1 MKVPASV
8 FQKSRCRFIAAL
20 LAVSAGASVPSLM
33 AEVRVFTD
41 VQGRQIEA
49 ELIEVT
55 ADQAKIRRKAGG
67 EFALPLERLSPAD
80 REYVAKWAEERRTTL
95 AAKTPKPGETLTFEF
110 PDLPKDFRGQPAAF
124 KVRIPDGYDPAKPAP
139 LMIFL
144 GGGDGG
150 NEPGAAV
157 GLTRGEFVCAA
168 LPYPDNGRN
177 PAQANMVGDFENVWK
192 YWKPMLEK
200 LTEAVPNLDPRLRVI
215 GGFSNG
221 GHAIDGVLG
230 EEEFTRFF
238 SAYFLIDGGGALPSR
253 YRDAKG
259 KHCYVAWG
267 TKSPNAPNSEE
278 VVRRARRAGMEVVES
293 PMEDVGHAFPE
304 TEKTKVIAWLYDT
317 VIPLAKAA
325 AE

>member
-1 MKVPASV
+1 MNVPDPA
-8 FQKSRCRFIAAL
+8 CRPARFCLPAALIAAAGL
-20 LAVSAGASVPSLM
+20 LTPPLA

-49 ELIEVT
+49 ELVEVSGD
-55 ADQAKIRRKAGG
+55 AAKIRRKAGG
-67 EFALPLERLSPAD
+67 EFTLPLERLSPAD
-80 REYVAKWAEERRTTL
+80 RDYITQWTEKRRTEL
-95 AAKTPKPGETLTFEF
+95 AAKAPKPGETLTFEF

-124 KVRIPDGYDPAKPAP
+124 KARIPDSYDPAKPVP

-150 NEPGAAV
+150 NEPGAAI

-200 LTEAVPNLDPRLRVI
+200 LAEAVPNLDPRLRVI

-230 EEEFTRFF
+230 GEEFTRFF
-238 SAYFLIDGGGALPSR
+238 TAYFLIDGGGALPSR

-259 KHCYVAWG
+259 RHCYVAWG

-293 PMEDVGHAFPE
+293 PMADVGHAFPD

-317 VIPLAKAA
+317 VIPATGAA